1 MKSIKKKVVQVEE
14 LNWDLGI
21 GIWKETEMTYEDAVE
36 IWGDMTFGVREVVI
50 GFNPDTF
57 KTYIKKVIR
66 KTEKGL
72 YGKVETVY

>member
-1 MKSIKKKVVQVEE
+1 MKSIEKKVVQVEE

-36 IWGDMTFGVREVVI
+36 IWGDMTLGVREVVM